1 MAKQSW
7 LVKQYEDYLLVELRL
22 APSTVE
28 TYSRECRC
36 FLYSL
41 EEEQLSAETVQSVH
55 IVNYLTSRQ
64 LEQTDQR
71 TLAKTVS
78 SIRSFCRFLVE
89 EEIRAD
95 NPASFVDSPKISRAI
110 PEVLSR
116 EEVDALMDSIASDTP
131 IGVRDR
137 TLFEL
142 IYSCGL
148 RISEAVELDCSQVFT
163 NERIIRVRGK
173 GNKDRLVPLGDV
185 SVQWIRKYLHEVR
198 PRLQEGHRKTDR
210 FFLSQRGAGISRKGI
225 WKRFKLIQQKTG
237 ITGKVHTLRHSFAT
251 HLLQGGAD
259 LRAVQELLGHADI
272 STTQIYTH
280 LDTEDLKQY
289 HGRYH
294 PRG

>member
-1 MAKQSW
+1 M
-7 LVKQYEDYLLVELRL
+7 VKQYEDYLIAELRV
-22 APSTVE
+22 ASSTVE
-28 TYSRECRC
+28 TYSRECRR
-36 FLYSL
+36 FLESL
-41 EEEQLSAETVQSVH
+41 EEEGLSAETVQSIH

-71 TLAKTVS
+71 TLAKTIS

-89 EEIRAD
+89 EEIRPD
-95 NPASFVDSPKISRAI
+95 NPASFVESPKINRAI

-116 EEVDALMDSIASDTP
+116 EEVDALLNSIDCDTP
-131 IGVRDR
+131 IGIRDR

-148 RISEAVELDCSQVFT
+148 RISEAVELGCSRVFT
-163 NERIIRVRGK
+163 RERIIRVRGK
-173 GNKDRLVPLGDV
+173 GDKDRLVPLGDV
-185 SVQWIRKYLHEVR
+185 SIQWIHRYMQEVR
-198 PRLQEGHRKTDR
+198 PRLQEGHKRTDR
-210 FFLSQRGAGISRKGI
+210 FFLSQRGSGISRKGI
-225 WKRFKLIQQKTG
+225 WKRFKMIQQKAG
-237 ITGKVHTLRHSFAT
+237 ISGKVHTLRHSFAT

-280 LDTEDLKQY
+280 LDTEDLKAM